1 MADYEKY
8 QFDPQASFLG
18 RYKQAE
24 EKNRL
29 LAQQQRQNAL
39 ADIELRAAQR
49 GEEEAL
55 AEREAYK
62 GAATLGDVQQRLMQA
77 GLGKQSIALQ
87 KQAQEQ
93 RLAQMKQAED
103 EIKIGRSI
111 AERAFSAGQA
121 ARATAPGSE
130 KQAILSLLQQYQ
142 GRGIDLSQDMA
153 EIADLPDNLVLE
165 HVFNR
170 SQELKNLAEMV
181 TTDTGEAIIRA
192 PKLQAP
198 SMASQSQLPV
208 GAFQGPQQQVMN
220 QLAAIADPAERAAAT
235 QAYQRQLMTQ
245 APAGEVTRI
254 QKSLTPAQKLQE
266 QRAQEQ
272 LGMERERLE
281 LSKEEAQRK
290 RAEVPSETRKEL
302 TSIDQQRAVIDGALK
317 AVKETPAA
325 FSFARGAAAGVLPYG
340 ESIMGRTETPE
351 QTQARAYVFNN
362 VSSVIN
368 ERAGAAQSA
377 QEMQRL
383 RSFLPADTDNAEQIT
398 NKLKGF
404 QTYLQDLEKGTIKAA
419 PPAAKEALEK
429 TRKPQ
434 LSARDQQA
442 LEWAN
447 ANAGDPRSAQIKQR
461 LGVQ

>member
-1 MADYEKY
+1 MAGLIDYSIIKPELANALAAGF
-8 QFDPQASFLG
+8 QQSQA
-18 RYKQAE
+18 RQQA
-24 EKNRL
+24 

-39 ADIELRAAQR
+39 VDFQLRAAQR
-49 GEEEAL
+49 GEEEAI
-55 AEREAYK
+55 
-62 GAATLGDVQQRLMQA
+62 AAA
-77 GLGKQSIALQ
+77 PGKQAMMAEEFARKRQAETLQ
-87 KQAQEQ
+87 RRKS
-93 RLAQMKQAED
+93 ED
-103 EIKIGRSI
+103 EIGQMLLRRVYGEGTRQSVNDAI
-111 AERAFSAGQA
+111 AE
-121 ARATAPGSE
+121 
-130 KQAILSLLQQYQ
+130 
-142 GRGIDLSQDMA
+142 
-153 EIADLPDNLVLE
+153 ADALGLPTGPIKTLFDRTPDNDIARVA
-165 HVFNR
+165 FT
-170 SQELKNLAEMV
+170 LAEGPKALEQSIIQLPGGG
-181 TTDTGEAIIRA
+181 TAIE
-192 PKLQAP
+192 PKYSISGAQAP
-198 SMASQSQLPV
+198 AMAQPAAPAVGMPAGIPGQTPRTQGAGVNALALPPPGGPMAQGAMPTPTGGRYFPPSMT
-208 GAFQGPQQQVMN
+208 PQQQ
-220 QLAAIADPAERAAAT
+220 AAEA
-235 QAYQRQLMTQ
+235 
-245 APAGEVTRI
+245 
-254 QKSLTPAQKLQE
+254 
-266 QRAQEQ
+266 RAQQQ

-302 TSIDQQRAVIDGALK
+302 TSIDQQRSVIEGALK
-317 AVKETPAA
+317 AVKDTPSA
-325 FSFARGAAAGVLPYG
+325 FSLVRGAAAGVLPYG

-434 LSARDQQA
+434 FSARDQQA

-447 ANAGDPRSAQIKQR
+447 ANSGDPRADQIKQR